1 MAEKYGLTFLYRDFR
16 SGFKE
21 GQAEARELGLYMQK
35 YCGCVFSEENS
46 NYNHIK
52 NDKNE
57 SLKTNRITEKKI
69 RLDRDVTNLELKPYR
84 NGNQEEIKFIY
95 NLKKEAYQKYVEKIY
110 GEWNEENQKKLFN
123 KFMKENSKNIEL
135 IYVNGELVG
144 FYNGKNKDDNTFEIA
159 NICIMPEYQNNGIG
173 TAVLKEIL
181 FENNDKDVFLQCFK
195 ESPAMELFERIG
207 FGKILE
213 TKNYYVLKMINK

>member
-1 MAEKYGLTFLYRDFR
+1 
-16 SGFKE
+16 
-21 GQAEARELGLYMQK
+21 
-35 YCGCVFSEENS
+35 
-46 NYNHIK
+46 
-52 NDKNE
+52 
-57 SLKTNRITEKKI
+57 
-69 RLDRDVTNLELKPYR
+69 
-84 NGNQEEIKFIY
+84 
-95 NLKKEAYQKYVEKIY
+95 
-110 GEWNEENQKKLFN
+110 
-123 KFMKENSKNIEL
+123 MKENSKNIEL

-181 FENNDKDVFLQCFK
+181 FENNDEDVFLQCFK
-195 ESPAMELFERIG
+195 ESTAMELFERIG